1 MAQSTEFR
9 RRYSADMSETPPPVV
24 QLRIEPLGRVL
35 PVPAGLSLLEAAD
48 AAGIRLPRSC
58 RNGTCRTCRC
68 RLAAGAVRYRIDWP
82 GLSAEERAEGEVL
95 PCVAEALGDVT
106 LWAPGAEAR

>member
-1 MAQSTEFR
+1 
-9 RRYSADMSETPPPVV
+9 
-24 QLRIEPLGRVL
+24 VL